1 MSVQKAQPSS
11 KPSNLMYCLSN
22 FRQKPGLK
30 LSIKIILPIIAHT
43 KKSQKVQV
51 TSHNCTSV
59 CLKRKEKK
67 LMRTVSEAVY
77 VKVAQI
83 IREP

>member
-59 CLKRKEKK
+59 CLKRKEKNGALSKEEKKEMKK
-67 LMRTVSEAVY
+67 LSQ
-77 VKVAQI
+77 KK
-83 IREP
+83 